1 MATSV
6 AYRDDWTIEEAI
18 AHAPRFWRFLAEVTS
33 GDAELALFYV
43 RWFGYSLF
51 GHSLAT
57 KFLILSGKLGFNGK
71 VAIKRLMLHVMGDYA
86 VELDQGFYERR
97 RWTPGANEARADLL
111 KLKGVRAAFISEPT
125 GSFNTEVLKN
135 HTGGDRIT
143 ARDLHRGSKDIQSWQ
158 ATHTITFLTNDIPP
172 VSDVGLAVVDRV
184 MVADFREHFTGNDPS
199 KPGYKD
205 EKLDADL
212 AHEGEAVLRI
222 LVDAAVAWHEA
233 LQDGEKGLEP
243 IPARVR
249 EASKSYMDSN
259 DAIGPFLDEACRLG
273 DDEKVAPVRLYEAY
287 KDWFE
292 RSGLDGDALSG
303 QAFGSAIG
311 KRFTK
316 AGKPPTWRGLAP
328 LGAMA
333 LAEREGRDAA

>member
-1 MATSV
+1 MTTGV
-6 AYRDDWTIEEAI
+6 RYRDDWSI
-18 AHAPRFWRFLAEVTS
+18 ADALDHAPRFQRFLEEVTS
-33 GDAELALFYV
+33 GDEELALFYV

-71 VAIKRLMLHVMGDYA
+71 GAIKRLMLHVMGDYA
-86 VELDQGFYERR
+86 VELDQGFYERKR
-97 RWTPGANEARADLL
+97 FTPGANEARADLL

-184 MVADFREHFTGNDPS
+184 MVADFREHFTGSDPD

-205 EKLDADL
+205 EKLDAAL
-212 AHEGEAVLRI
+212 QAEGEAVLRI
-222 LVDAAVAWHEA
+222 LVHAAVTWHED
-233 LQDGEKGLEP
+233 LLMGRKGLEP
-243 IPARVR
+243 IPQRVLA
-249 EASKSYMDSN
+249 ASKSYMDSN

-273 DDEKVAPVRLYEAY
+273 DDEKVAPQVLYDAY
-287 KDWFE
+287 KDWYAKS
-292 RSGLDGDALSG
+292 SGEGDPMSLQS
-303 QAFGSAIG
+303 FGAAVG

-316 AGKPPTWRGLAP
+316 AGRPPTWRGLAP

-333 LAEREGRDAA
+333 LAERE